1 MAISINI
8 NNFLDN
14 SSSISIKKVSIRS
27 NIKCIVIR
35 DNIMPI
41 VSIIHLGEK
50 EITINN
56 NLLAEEENFVDWIKD
71 ETKNSTILV
80 DVNLNAKNLI
90 NLHLKI
96 YRS

>member
-1 MAISINI
+1 
-8 NNFLDN
+8 
-14 SSSISIKKVSIRS
+14 
-27 NIKCIVIR
+27 
-35 DNIMPI
+35 MPI

>member
-35 DNIMPI
+35 DNIIPI

-56 NLLAEEENFVDWIKD
+56 NLLAEEENFVDWKD